1 MCVITGTIPNIEK
14 GSLSALKMTYM
25 TIRFYKNTK
34 KCNAAISEKISSIR
48 SKYIT
53 SKMKYLWPKR

>member
-1 MCVITGTIPNIEK
+1 MCVITGTILNIEK

-53 SKMKYLWPKR
+53 SKM